1 MQLNTPATAPAH
13 LPEAVSGSLTK
24 DWLTRLMNVPPTTS
38 LAALPLLPL
47 QIDSNHPLFNTPSAD
62 AQGLLL
68 LLPLAGQ
75 GVASQSQ
82 LP

>member
-1 MQLNTPATAPAH
+1 MQLITPAVAPAH
-13 LPEAVSGSLTK
+13 LPGAVSGSLTK
-24 DWLTRLMNVPPTTS
+24 DWLPRLMNVPPTTS
-38 LAALPLLPL
+38 LAAMPLLPL
-47 QIDSNHPLFNTPSAD
+47 QIVSNHPPFIKLSAD
-62 AQGLLL
+62 AQGLL